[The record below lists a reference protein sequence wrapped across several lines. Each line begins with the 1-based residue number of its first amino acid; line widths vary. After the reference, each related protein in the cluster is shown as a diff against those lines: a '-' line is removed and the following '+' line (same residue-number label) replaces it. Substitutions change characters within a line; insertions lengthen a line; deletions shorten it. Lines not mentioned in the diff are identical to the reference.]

1 MGDLLVLILIIVV
14 LIGYVIYRRKK
25 VAKLKAE
32 GKKQKTY
39 LGCTLPLIIF
49 VIIFIVFAIFFSI
62 FMQKGY
68 KEAEIKYGIK
78 TAVEKYLPIIKNHK
92 NFSNKE
98 TKELSIKLFLLD
110 RCEGG
115 QKVIDKMRDFDSN
128 AEIYSC
134 MELLRLNISKENLPL
149 NKTELEVLEYLNQIN
164 FGTALE
170 NYQEFINDWRKKKKE
185 N

>member
-1 MGDLLVLILIIVV
+1 MGDLLVVILIIVV
-14 LIGYVIYRRKK
+14 LIGYAIYRRKK

-49 VIIFIVFAIFFSI
+49 VIIFIVFSIFFSI

-78 TAVEKYLPIIKNHK
+78 TAQEEYLSNIKNYK
-92 NFSNKE
+92 NFSNRE
-98 TKELSIKLFLLD
+98 AKELSIKLFLLD
-110 RCEGG
+110 SCEGG
-115 QKVIDKMRDFDSN
+115 QKTIDKMRDFDSN

-134 MELLRLNISKENLPL
+134 MELLRLNIKKENLPTD
-149 NKTELEVLEYLNQIN
+149 KTELELLKYLKQIN
-164 FGTALE
+164 FGKSLE
-170 NYQEFINDWRKKKKE
+170 NYQDFIND
-185 N
+185 